1 MPYAPSNTLFLGLT
15 YRHGFRHG
23 IIDMITANLNTRGFG
38 SIYWDEANTLSQP
51 FKMLLDASVRA
62 DRGDF
67 SIEFWADNITSTRYA
82 TFYFVSIGNSFLQRG
97 NPFTCGVTLRYTLPF
112 H

>member
-1 MPYAPSNTLFLGLT
+1 
-15 YRHGFRHG
+15 
-23 IIDMITANLNTRGFG
+23 MITANLNTRGFG